1 MLTNSMKTMNKKNY
15 IIIAWLIGSWVSV
28 NAQQLHKQTDKQ
40 LSDTLSIGYQLNTS
54 VQSGSYSI
62 SGVNSKAFDKSPAID
77 VSKALYGKIAGL
89 NVYQGLGASPDNVS
103 SLSFH
108 GHAPLVLIDGFPRD
122 ITDITSQEIESC
134 YLLKDAAA
142 AALYGIKGANGVL
155 LITTK
160 RGTNSKLNVKV
171 EYNFGVN
178 NQFRSPKFA
187 DAYTYANALNNALD
201 GDGLSLRYNS
211 HELEAFRTG
220 EYPYE
225 YPDVNWWDQTINKNG
240 FTHNLKMSFNGGNNR
255 FRYFTV
261 INYYRDLSML
271 KENTEDDR
279 FDTKPTDTRLN
290 LRTNID
296 VNITESTYLKVGLVG
311 RLKETNGTRYGRA
324 AIFNPIYNTPA
335 AAFPIQY
342 ENGIY
347 GGSSTYNEK
356 NPVAL
361 LKDYGHL
368 RSVSGSL
375 LADLSLRQDLDALTK
390 GLSAEASISFDNIGA
405 LRENSTKE
413 YRYMNSY
420 AKITEDGTLVT
431 TPVIYGKDSETL
443 GHNQPFESL
452 LMRSDFQAKIAYE
465 RLFGKHK
472 INGALIF
479 DMQSVTQNGR
489 NRSRKNQSYL
499 VNAGYTY
506 DNRYSINAVVN
517 RSGSAYLPDGDKFR
531 TYPALSAAWNITN
544 ESFMKNIAFINV
556 LRLRASY
563 GISGWDGSLSHELW
577 RQSYGD
583 SNTGYNFGDKAAGV
597 SGSSEG
603 PLPVIGLTAEKS
615 EKATIG
621 LDLTAFANRL
631 SFSVEGFYE
640 KRSDILVAGA
650 NGISGIIGISVGD
663 LCEGINKYK
672 GFDASINWNDRIND
686 FGYDIG
692 VTCSYMDTKI
702 VNNNQAY
709 QEYDYL
715 YQKGN
720 RIGQMYGLEAI
731 GFFSDQI
738 DINNSPQQTF
748 SEVSPGDVKYKDQNG
763 DNRIDE
769 KDVVRMFG
777 SSVPRFYFGFDL
789 NFSYRGFEI
798 CADFQG
804 LTGKT
809 VNLLN
814 SPLYKPLVDNGNIS
828 KTFLDRE
835 ITWSPENRENATM
848 PRLTTLN
855 SQNNYRASSLW
866 YRDGSFLKLRNLL
879 IAYTFPKSQTRF
891 ADVKVFVQGNNLFSL
906 DNIHFAD
913 PEQLGINYPSVRSYW
928 AGIKF
933 NF

>member
-1 MLTNSMKTMNKKNY
+1 MNKKNY
-15 IIIAWLIGSWVSV
+15 ILIAWLVGSCMTA

-40 LSDTLSIGYQLNTS
+40 LPDTLSVGYQVSTS
-54 VQSGSYSI
+54 IQSSSYSI
-62 SGVNSKAFDKSPAID
+62 SGVNSDAFDKSLAID

-89 NVYQGLGASPDNVS
+89 NVYQGVGASPDNVS
-103 SLSFH
+103 SISFH
-108 GHAPLVLIDGFPRD
+108 GHTPLVLIDGFPRD

-142 AALYGIKGANGVL
+142 AALYGIRGANGVL
-155 LITTK
+155 VITTK
-160 RGTNSKLNVKV
+160 RGKNAKLNVKV

-178 NQFRSPKFA
+178 NQFRSPEFA
-187 DAYTYANALNNALD
+187 DAYTYADALNNALA
-201 GDGLSLRYNS
+201 GDGLMLKYNA

-225 YPDVNWWDQTINKNG
+225 YPNVDWWDRTMNKNG
-240 FTHNLKMSFNGGNNR
+240 FTHNLKLSFNGGNER

-261 INYYRDLSML
+261 VNYYRDLSML
-271 KENTEDDR
+271 KENMIDDR
-279 FDTKPTDTRLN
+279 FDTKPTDPRLN

-311 RLKETNGTRYGRA
+311 RLKETNGTRYGRG
-324 AIFNPIYNTPA
+324 AIFTPIYNTPA
-335 AAFPIQY
+335 AAFPVQY

-375 LADLSLRQDLDALTK
+375 LADMSLRQDLDALTK
-390 GLSAEASISFDNIGA
+390 GLSVEASIAFDNIGA
-405 LRENSTKE
+405 LRETSSN
-413 YRYMNSY
+413 RYMNSY
-420 AKITEDGTLVT
+420 ARITDGGTLVT
-431 TPVIYGKDSETL
+431 SPIVYGKDSETL
-443 GHNQPFESL
+443 GHSQPFESL
-452 LMRSDFQAKIAYE
+452 LMRSDFQAKIAYD
-465 RLFGKHK
+465 RLFGKHQ

-479 DMQSVTQNGR
+479 DMQSVTRNGR
-489 NRSRKNQSYL
+489 NNSRKNQSYL

-506 DNRYSINAVVN
+506 DNRYSVNAVLSH
-517 RSGSAYLPDGDKFR
+517 SGSAYLPDGDKFR
-531 TYPALSAAWNITN
+531 NYPAVSASWNIAN
-544 ESFMKNIAFINV
+544 ESFMKNATFINA
-556 LRLRASY
+556 LKLRASY
-563 GISGWDGSLSHELW
+563 GLSGWDGGLRHELW

-583 SNTGYNFGDKAAGV
+583 SNTGYNLGDKAAGV

-603 PLPVIGLTAEKS
+603 SLPVVGLTAEKS
-615 EKATIG
+615 EKATVG
-621 LDLTAFANRL
+621 LDVTAFTNRL
-631 SFSVEGFYE
+631 NFSVEGFYE
-640 KRSDILVAGA
+640 KRSDILVSGA

-663 LCEGINKYK
+663 LCEGVNKYK
-672 GFDASINWNDRIND
+672 GFDASVSWSERINA
-686 FGYDIG
+686 FGYG
-692 VTCSYMDTKI
+692 VGFTCSYMDTKI

-715 YQKGN
+715 YQRGN
-720 RIGQMYGLEAI
+720 RIGQKYGLEAI
-731 GFFSDQI
+731 GFFNDQME
-738 DINNSPQQTF
+738 INNSPKQAF
-748 SEVSPGDVKYKDQNG
+748 SEVSPGDIKYKDQNG

-769 KDVVRMFG
+769 KDVVKMFG
-777 SSVPRFYFGFDL
+777 SSMPRFYFGFDL
-789 NFSYRGFEI
+789 NFSYKGFEV

-809 VNLLN
+809 VNLLD

-828 KTFLDRE
+828 RTFLDRE
-835 ITWSPENRENATM
+835 VCWSPEHRENATM

-879 IAYTFPKSQTRF
+879 VSYTFPKSQTRF

-906 DNIHFAD
+906 DNIDFAD

-928 AGIKF
+928 AGVKF